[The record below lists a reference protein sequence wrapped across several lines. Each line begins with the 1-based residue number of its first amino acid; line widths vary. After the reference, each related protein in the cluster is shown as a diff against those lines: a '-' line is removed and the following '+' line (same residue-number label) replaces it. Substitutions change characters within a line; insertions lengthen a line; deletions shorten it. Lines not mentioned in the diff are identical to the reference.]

1 MRPPIAEEAHRRA
14 QGYSLGPRGEP
25 SRCTDA
31 DERAA
36 AARWCLDHADSIPL
50 DHAGKIDEIDATCTV
65 EWVLPRVLAKEQIQ
79 MMHDRLKTWCG
90 TVDGTLGF
98 LEGEAPELAAA

>member
-1 MRPPIAEEAHRRA
+1 M
-14 QGYSLGPRGEP
+14 LTRGLRQHSGACP
-25 SRCTDA
+25 KLLIRS
-31 DERAA
+31 
-36 AARWCLDHADSIPL
+36 L

>member
-1 MRPPIAEEAHRRA
+1 M
-14 QGYSLGPRGEP
+14 
-25 SRCTDA
+25 
-31 DERAA
+31 
-36 AARWCLDHADSIPL
+36 
-50 DHAGKIDEIDATCTV
+50 
-65 EWVLPRVLAKEQIQ
+65 LPRVLAKEQIQ